1 MVQVGHGRHKPAVD
15 GLMQVHL
22 RGIGVEYRRELVA
35 GLQVGTLGRLRAVGI
50 GGEAGHRVAAALLLA
65 EPLGGVQPVLR
76 GHVADPRVFESA
88 MVEDHVHH
96 HFQSVLMCVGDE
108 RAILLIGAEARVYAV
123 VVGGGVAVV
132 GAEAVVGVGRVVFQD
147 RREPQGG
154 DAELIEV
161 VEVLADALE
170 VAAVAQ

>member
-1 MVQVGHGRHKPAVD
+1 
-15 GLMQVHL
+15 
-22 RGIGVEYRRELVA
+22 
-35 GLQVGTLGRLRAVGI
+35 
-50 GGEAGHRVAAALLLA
+50 
-65 EPLGGVQPVLR
+65 
-76 GHVADPRVFESA
+76 
-88 MVEDHVHH
+88 
-96 HFQSVLMCVGDE
+96 MCVGDE
-108 RAILLIGAEARVYAV
+108 RAILLVGAEARVYAV
-123 VVGGGVAVV
+123 VVGGSVAVV